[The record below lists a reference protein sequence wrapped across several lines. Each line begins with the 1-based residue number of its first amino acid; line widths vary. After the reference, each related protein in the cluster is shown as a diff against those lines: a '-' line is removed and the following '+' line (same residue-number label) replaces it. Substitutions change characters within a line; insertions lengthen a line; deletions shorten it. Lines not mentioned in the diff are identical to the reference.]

1 MNQVVQLACAR
12 GPEGTLRVAL
22 GGEWKLARGVPA
34 PRLVIQEIER
44 SPLPR
49 RVIFETGVLA
59 GWDSGLLTF
68 LVAVL
73 SRCTR
78 LGVEVDSTRVAR
90 GCQAAPRTRHRGAGE
105 IRPPQPEVEPVL
117 ARVGDAAIRRWMGVC
132 DMLAFIGDAFL
143 SLLRCLAGKARF
155 RRSTSCSPSRTAARG
170 RFPSSRSSTCSSGST
185 PFIRRS
191 PRSLAA

>member
-59 GWDSGLLTF
+59 GWAPGRIEGSPGAGLL
-68 LVAVL
+68 
-73 SRCTR
+73 
-78 LGVEVDSTRVAR
+78 DPR
-90 GCQAAPRTRHRGAGE
+90 GGD
-105 IRPPQPEVEPVL
+105 QPW
-117 ARVGDAAIRRWMGVC
+117 VG
-132 DMLAFIGDAFL
+132 
-143 SLLRCLAGKARF
+143 K
-155 RRSTSCSPSRTAARG
+155 RG
-170 RFPSSRSSTCSSGST
+170 RR
-185 PFIRRS
+185 
-191 PRSLAA
+191 